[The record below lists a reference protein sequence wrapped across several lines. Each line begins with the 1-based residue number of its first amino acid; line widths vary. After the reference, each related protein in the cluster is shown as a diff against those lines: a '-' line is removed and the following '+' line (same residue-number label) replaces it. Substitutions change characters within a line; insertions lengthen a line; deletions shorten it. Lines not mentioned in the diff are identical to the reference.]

1 MTALGLRAA
10 GRLGLSPRRP
20 GSIREFSP
28 STLPGL
34 AFWYDAADSP
44 VIEAG
49 GVIQRWD
56 DLSGNANH
64 AAQPAPGQRP
74 LKTTAGGRDVIRFD
88 GIDDAL
94 LVAAPP
100 SFAGGVTLFAVFA
113 MRTRVDFAGIVSVA
127 AATGVDHANFF
138 TLQNASAAS
147 GLFRWLGRS
156 TEANTLL
163 IQRPDPGA
171 PVLAILT
178 AAGGTATYRDL
189 SAEVADPY
197 GGSFAA
203 PAQIVLGGR
212 YNGATFGYSPVNFY
226 EIGVYSRALTGAERD
241 QIAAYLTERYGL

>member
-1 MTALGLRAA
+1 MTALGLRSA

-20 GSIREFSP
+20 GSVRQFSP
-28 STLPGL
+28 SSLPGL

-74 LKTTAGGRDVIRFD
+74 IKTTDGLRDVIRLD

-94 LVAAPP
+94 LVASPP
-100 SFAGGVTLFAVFA
+100 SLAGGATLFAVFA

-156 TEANTLL
+156 TEADTLL
-163 IQRPDPGA
+163 IQRPDTGLVA
-171 PVLAILT
+171 LAILA
-178 AAGGTATYRDL
+178 AAGGAASYRDL
-189 SAEVADPY
+189 AAEVADTY

-212 YNGATFGYSPVNFY
+212 YNGATFGYAAVDFY
-226 EIGVYSRALTGAERD
+226 EIGLYSRMLTGVEKNQLAD
-241 QIAAYLTERYGL
+241 YLIARHGL